1 MLGKSRPHNTPKRPT
16 VQKSI
21 GTILALALVL
31 SACASLPI
39 ERVVRKEIRLIFDP
53 TDSPLPMEEA
63 GKLFFATQGAI
74 EAQLPVRVTVLD
86 PQIDN
91 FHADACVVRFAS
103 SMEIWGLGWNVGRGS
118 NGAASWNGSAMYPCQ
133 VLLSKS
139 VTDLEELRAI
149 LQHEAGHILLNQ
161 EHHSDDPTSIMTGG
175 VSKANWHRFTAKEAA
190 AMYTSDQQ

>member
-1 MLGKSRPHNTPKRPT
+1 MLGKGRPHNTPKSPT

-31 SACASLPI
+31 SACASQPI
-39 ERVVRKEIRLIFDP
+39 ERVVRKEIRMIFDP

-86 PQIDN
+86 PQFDN
-91 FHADACVVRFAS
+91 FPADACVVRFAS
-103 SMEIWGLGWNVGRGS
+103 SMEIWGLGWNVGLGA

-149 LQHEAGHILLNQ
+149 LQHESGHIILNQ
-161 EHHSDDPTSIMTGG
+161 ERHSDDPTSIMSGG
-175 VSKANWHRFTAKEAA
+175 VSKTHVHRFTPAELAA
-190 AMYTSDQQ
+190 LQSSPQ